1 MANLLLFAWVFLIFW
16 SIILIFSNGLWAFL
30 TFILSCVVLAAWSN
44 TPEAKAIRGKQEAEA
59 KRAEFAAAKAAE
71 GLEKN
76 FQQLS
81 KDPTNTKALDY
92 VLEVLEGLNKEK
104 LKPLIS
110 SIVLPLLKIKPL
122 DERVRAVVFSCAQRS
137 ISRSALSTQ
146 VPSKVFYDAAL
157 DILQQH
163 PEQISLKQY
172 ALEVGR
178 WHYSIARPDGKVTIY
193 DEQSIQNDILVRSR

>member
-1 MANLLLFAWVFLIFW
+1 MANLLLLAWIFLIFW
-16 SIILIFSNGLWAFL
+16 SIILVFSNGLWAFL
-30 TFILSCVVLAAWSN
+30 TFILSCTVLAAWSN
-44 TPEAKAIRGKQEAEA
+44 TPEAKAIRGKQETEA
-59 KRAEFAAAKAAE
+59 KRAELAATKATQ

-81 KDPTNTKALDY
+81 KDPTNIEALEY
-92 VLEVLEGLNKEK
+92 VLDVLEGLSKEK

-110 SIVLPLLKIKPL
+110 NIVLPLLEIKPL
-122 DERVRAVVFSCAQRS
+122 DERVRATVFSCAQRA

-146 VPSKVFYDAAL
+146 VPSKAFYDAAL

-163 PEQISLKQY
+163 PDQTSLKKY

-178 WHYSIARPDGKVTIY
+178 WHYSISRPDGKVTIY
-193 DEQSIQNDILVRSR
+193 DEQSIQNDLLVRSR